1 MWRNLLSLLKPLPR
15 KAGRRNPGDRSAFNG
30 GAVAG
35 GILILM
41 NRNGNPGSLVASHP
55 GNTNAVKHGVHSLR
69 LIEPRAAEI
78 VAQLTQSFDFS
89 VAQRVAVEQVARCSA
104 ILEALDRDLDEHG
117 LIDKRGEPRY
127 LLNHR
132 SRISR
137 QLDLWLSKI
146 APSIERQTAD
156 AKTASNPGRSDYIA
170 ELQRIA
176 LGQDTTA
183 SARDRVSAL
192 KELVEIDSAPGP
204 VSVIHM
210 HVPDDILARIQ
221 KRRRPPELPDD
232 GDATDAARAHE
243 IEDRESS

>member
-1 MWRNLLSLLKPLPR
+1 MARVER
-15 KAGRRNPGDRSAFNG
+15 DPGDRSPSNG

-35 GILILM
+35 AILILM

-55 GNTNAVKHGVHSLR
+55 GNTNAVKRGIHSPR
-69 LIEPRAAEI
+69 LLEARATEI

-89 VAQRVAVEQVARCSA
+89 IAQRVAVEQVARCSA
-104 ILEALDRDLDEHG
+104 ILEAIDRDLDERG

-127 LLNHR
+127 LLKHR

-146 APSIERQTAD
+146 APTIERQTAD
-156 AKTASNPGRSDYIA
+156 AKTASNPGRFDYIA
-170 ELQRIA
+170 ELQRIG

-192 KELVEIDSAPGP
+192 KELVEIDSAPAAAA
-204 VSVIHM
+204 VVELQ
-210 HVPDDILARIQ
+210 VDDDFLERLQ
-221 KRRRPPELPDD
+221 RRR
-232 GDATDAARAHE
+232 DATDAARAHE
-243 IEDRESS
+243 IEDRGLYDMETGRRET

>member
-1 MWRNLLSLLKPLPR
+1 MARVER
-15 KAGRRNPGDRSAFNG
+15 DPGDRSPSNG

-35 GILILM
+35 AILILM

-55 GNTNAVKHGVHSLR
+55 GNTNAVKRGIHSPR
-69 LIEPRAAEI
+69 LLEARATEI

-89 VAQRVAVEQVARCSA
+89 IAQRVAVEQVARCSA
-104 ILEALDRDLDEHG
+104 ILEAIDRDLDERG

-127 LLNHR
+127 LLKHR

-146 APSIERQTAD
+146 APTIERQTAD

-170 ELQRIA
+170 ELQRIG

-192 KELVEIDSAPGP
+192 KELVEIDSAPAAAA
-204 VSVIHM
+204 VVELQ
-210 HVPDDILARIQ
+210 VDDDFLERLQ
-221 KRRRPPELPDD
+221 RRREL
-232 GDATDAARAHE
+232 DAPCAEAE
-243 IEDRESS
+243 

>member
-1 MWRNLLSLLKPLPR
+1 
-15 KAGRRNPGDRSAFNG
+15 
-30 GAVAG
+30 
-35 GILILM
+35 M

-55 GNTNAVKHGVHSLR
+55 GNTNAVKRGIHSPR
-69 LIEPRAAEI
+69 LLEARATEI

-89 VAQRVAVEQVARCSA
+89 IAQRVAVEQVARCSA
-104 ILEALDRDLDEHG
+104 ILEAIDRDLDERG

-127 LLNHR
+127 LLKHR

-146 APSIERQTAD
+146 APTIERQTAD

-170 ELQRIA
+170 ELQRIG

-192 KELVEIDSAPGP
+192 KQLVEIDSAPAAAA
-204 VSVIHM
+204 VVELQ
-210 HVPDDILARIQ
+210 VDDDFLERLQ
-221 KRRRPPELPDD
+221 RRRRPPQLPDD
-232 GDATDAARAHE
+232 GDATDAAQARE
-243 IEDRESS
+243 IEDRGPYDMETGRRDT